1 MHMNV
6 SYALACDFMVFTP
19 NHTLKRMIHSKI
31 SKFNSLKMNL
41 LAIPW
46 DMSPEIFS
54 FWIITIRWYG
64 VLFALGFMTGQY
76 IIYSIWKQE
85 GKSQEDLDYL
95 LLCMVIAVVLGARLG
110 HCLFYEPEYYLANP
124 LEILKVWRGGLASHG
139 TTFGILA
146 GIWIY
151 THYTM
156 DFSPSAITQQK
167 GEEQGFL
174 YNILNRHARSLSI
187 TSISIRQQ
195 KREGQSFL
203 YILDRIVLT
212 VALGGAFIRLGNL
225 MNSEIVGKP
234 TDLPWGFIFL
244 KNGENFARHP
254 SQLYESISCIFLFLF
269 LYWLYNR
276 TKEKTP
282 EGRIVGA
289 FLIILFTLRFFYE
302 YLKENQVEFE
312 QGMTFNMGQLLS
324 IPQILLGVVFLW
336 YSTQQK
342 KTT

>member
-1 MHMNV
+1 
-6 SYALACDFMVFTP
+6 
-19 NHTLKRMIHSKI
+19 
-31 SKFNSLKMNL
+31 MNL
-41 LAIPW
+41 LAIMW

-54 FWIITIRWYG
+54 FWGITIRWYG
-64 VLFALGFMTGQY
+64 VLFALGFMTGQH

-95 LLCMVIAVVLGARLG
+95 LLCMVISVVLGARLG
-110 HCLFYEPEYYLANP
+110 HCLFYQPEHYLAHP
-124 LEILKVWRGGLASHG
+124 LEILKVWEGGLASHG

-156 DFSPSAITQQK
+156 DFSP
-167 GEEQGFL
+167 F
-174 YNILNRHARSLSI
+174 
-187 TSISIRQQ
+187 SIRQQ

-302 YLKENQVEFE
+302 YLKKNQVEFE
-312 QGMTFNMGQLLS
+312 EGMILNMGQLLS
-324 IPQILLGVVFLW
+324 IPQILLGVAFLW
-336 YSTQQK
+336 YSTRQK
-342 KTT
+342 KTNI